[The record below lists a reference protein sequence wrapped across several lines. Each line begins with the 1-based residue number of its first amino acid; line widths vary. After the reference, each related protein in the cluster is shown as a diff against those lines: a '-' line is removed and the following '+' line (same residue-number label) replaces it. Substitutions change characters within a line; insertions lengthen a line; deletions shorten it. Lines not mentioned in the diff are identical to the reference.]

1 YLMEG
6 LVVVVS
12 PLLSLMEDQVAQ
24 MRKRGEKRV
33 AALNRFLKPAE
44 KAQILRS
51 LAHMKFLFIS
61 PEMLYQMPVLQQLKK
76 QKVNLLAVDEAH
88 CISQWGFDFRPEY
101 LNLGAAR
108 RELGFPVTM
117 ALTATATKEVQEE
130 IKKIL
135 AFTQQDTVTVSA
147 SVDRPNIFLKV

>member
-1 YLMEG
+1 L
-6 LVVVVS
+6 
-12 PLLSLMEDQVAQ
+12 LLSA
-24 MRKRGEKRV
+24 
-33 AALNRFLKPAE
+33 
-44 KAQILRS
+44 
-51 LAHMKFLFIS
+51 
-61 PEMLYQMPVLQQLKK
+61 EMLYQMPVLQQLKK
-76 QKVNLLAVDEAH
+76 RKVTLLAVDEAH

-147 SVDRPNIFLKV
+147 SVDRPNIFLKVEHCAGDKQEKLLDTVKRLPKPGIIYFSSKKAAN